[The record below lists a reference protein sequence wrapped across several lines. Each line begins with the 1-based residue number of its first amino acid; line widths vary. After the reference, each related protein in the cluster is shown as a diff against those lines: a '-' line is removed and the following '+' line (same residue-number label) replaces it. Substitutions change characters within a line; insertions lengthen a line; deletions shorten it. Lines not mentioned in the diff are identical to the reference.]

1 MATDEELRAELY
13 QRQQAR
19 REAFQNARLA
29 RLHGSESAARA
40 VDKAWDPLVQ
50 WSAER
55 GIEEPIEREPTYH
68 RHVPDL
74 SQPPR
79 L

>member
-1 MATDEELRAELY
+1 MATDEELRAEEY
-13 QRQQAR
+13 QRSQAR

-29 RLHGSESAARA
+29 RLHGSEAAA
-40 VDKAWDPLVQ
+40 HALDVAWDPYFQ
-50 WSAER
+50 WTLER
-55 GIEEPIEREPTYH
+55 DVEAPLEREPTYH
-68 RHVPDL
+68 EQIPDL